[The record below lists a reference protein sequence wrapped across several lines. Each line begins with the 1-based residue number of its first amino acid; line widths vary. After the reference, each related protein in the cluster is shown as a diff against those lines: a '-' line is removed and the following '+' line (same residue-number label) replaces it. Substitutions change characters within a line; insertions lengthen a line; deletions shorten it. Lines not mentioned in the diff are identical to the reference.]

1 MPNTVLFVWEC
12 GAGMGHLVRIR
23 PIADELRRR
32 GNRVFVAARDVAR
45 AAAIF
50 EGGGIRLLAAPFKL
64 GRPVEGPA
72 MPCSFAHILHNVGWD
87 NTAGLGGLV
96 DAWRAI
102 YDLVKPD
109 VIVFDH
115 SPTALLAA
123 RGFAAGRV
131 VMGAGFCCPP
141 DQSPLPNLR
150 PWEAI
155 DPTKLAADE
164 AAVLRR
170 ANNVLAQRRWPELER
185 LGRLFSEVD
194 DTLLTT
200 IRELD
205 HYAGRGGDPH
215 YNGCPVDL
223 PGKAPDWPE
232 GSGKRVIAY
241 LKPFAALP
249 HLLIRLKGLGCPT
262 LIVSDG
268 IDAALRSQFTCKTMR
283 FETERLDSRAMAA
296 TCDAAVLNATHGTT
310 AAMLL
315 AGKPLLLLPLFLE
328 QQLLAIRVRD
338 LGAAVDAPI
347 AQPTRIVAG
356 LERLLAD
363 DSLVRAAAA
372 FSKRHQDFD
381 PTREMDEMI
390 ARIQFQ
396 RG

>member
-1 MPNTVLFVWEC
+1 
-12 GAGMGHLVRIR
+12 
-23 PIADELRRR
+23 
-32 GNRVFVAARDVAR
+32 VAR
-45 AAAIF
+45 AAALF
-50 EGGGIRLLAAPFKL
+50 EGSGVTLLAAPFKL
-64 GRPVEGPA
+64 RRPIEGPA
-72 MPCSFAHILHNVGWD
+72 VPCSFAHILHNIGWD
-87 NTAGLGGLV
+87 NAAGLGGLV
-96 DAWRAI
+96 DAWRAT
-102 YDLVKPD
+102 YELVKPD

-115 SPTALLAA
+115 SPTALLTA
-123 RGFAAGRV
+123 RGSAAGRV
-131 VMGAGFCCPP
+131 VMGTGFCCPP

-150 PWEAI
+150 PWETV
-155 DPTKLAADE
+155 DPAKLADDE

-170 ANNVLAQRRWPELER
+170 ANDVLAQRRWPGLER
-185 LGRLFSEVD
+185 LGRLYSEVD

-215 YNGCPVDL
+215 YFGCPVDL

-283 FETERLDSRAMAA
+283 FETQRLDSRAMAA

-347 AQPTRIVAG
+347 GQPTRIVAG

-363 DSLVRAAAA
+363 DSLVRAAVA
-372 FSKRHQDFD
+372 FSKRHGDFD
-381 PTREMDEMI
+381 PTRETDEMI